1 MPRVY
6 ESAWRAVS
14 FRTVPPSGRPPKPS
28 PLVIG
33 GYVAYMAV
41 GWYLSGIGAVLPE
54 LEDAIGDI
62 GAVFPL
68 LPGGVLLVWGLARA
82 RMQHQR
88 HREVRY
94 AEVVTT
100 GSAGLA
106 LMVLVMGVTAVPAL
120 SVAGG
125 VVAAASAA
133 TLIRLLPAT
142 FAVARP
148 DDTERVM
155 VRANAWSSLASISSP
170 LVIGATI
177 GIGLGWL
184 PGMAGPLVIAA
195 VVTAVAMRH
204 GRRARSVGPSAS
216 GGSHRPVPPF
226 RHWGRAWAV
235 VTTGIIVEFCFA
247 YYAATFLHDEVG
259 LSVASAAAGA
269 SAWGVGMAIGRFALS
284 VRTPPTSFTPTFVLV
299 MAGFVLLW
307 GFATPVSSI
316 VGIGL
321 AGIGVSP
328 LYPTR
333 MTALLAKFPDAPDH
347 GSTRGGIA
355 SGTALLVAPAL
366 MASLREFTDVR
377 TAYLA
382 VPVLL
387 VVLAVLDRRPAAA
400 LRPARGT

>member
-1 MPRVY
+1 MI
-6 ESAWRAVS
+6 A
-14 FRTVPPSGRPPKPS
+14 
-28 PLVIG
+28 

-41 GWYLSGIGAVLPE
+41 GWYLSGIGSVLPE
-54 LEDAIGDI
+54 LEDDI
-62 GAVFPL
+62 GAVSAVYPL
-68 LPGGVLLVWGLARA
+68 LPGAVLLVWGLARA
-82 RMQHQR
+82 RRQHR
-88 HREVRY
+88 AHHDVRY
-94 AEVVTT
+94 AAMVT
-100 GSAGLA
+100 GSVMGLA
-106 LMVLVMGVTAVPAL
+106 AMVVVMGVTAVTAL
-120 SVAGG
+120 SVAGA
-125 VVAAASAA
+125 VAAAVAAAS
-133 TLIRLLPAT
+133 LIRLLPAT

-177 GIGLGWL
+177 GLGLGWL
-184 PGMAGPLVIAA
+184 PGMSGPIALA
-195 VVTAVAMRH
+195 AIVTGLAI
-204 GRRARSVGPSAS
+204 RRAGRTVATAPDGSSDAS
-216 GGSHRPVPPF
+216 SRRRPVPPL

-235 VTTGIIVEFCFA
+235 VTVGIVVEFCFA

-259 LSVASAAAGA
+259 LSVAAAAAGA

-284 VRTPPTSFTPTFVLV
+284 AYTPPRSFAPTFVLV
-299 MAGFVLLW
+299 MVGFVLLW
-307 GFATPVSSI
+307 GVATPVSAI

-333 MTALLAKFPDAPDH
+333 MTALLEKFPESPDQ

-355 SGTALLVAPAL
+355 SGAALLTAPAI
-366 MASLREFTDVR
+366 MASLRALSDVR

-387 VVLAVLDRRPAAA
+387 IVLAVLDRSRSAGVT
-400 LRPARGT
+400 LARGS